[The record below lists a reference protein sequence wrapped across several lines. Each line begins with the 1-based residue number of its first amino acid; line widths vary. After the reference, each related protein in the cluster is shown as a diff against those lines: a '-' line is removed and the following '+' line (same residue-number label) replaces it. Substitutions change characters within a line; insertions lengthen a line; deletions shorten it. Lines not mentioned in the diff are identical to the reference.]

1 MTVSSIWERP
11 DSPTCAFSLLA
22 KAAEPAQSCYL
33 NKRSQREKVSL
44 LKENRISKTQTT
56 QSKGSTGSP
65 KCLKCQKHQRK
76 ADFNSLELK
85 LQGNTLTFA
94 FNSS

>member
-1 MTVSSIWERP
+1 MSASSIWERP

-22 KAAEPAQSCYL
+22 KAAEPVQSCYL
-33 NKRSQREKVSL
+33 NERSQREKVSL

-56 QSKGSTGSP
+56 QSKASTGSP
-65 KCLKCQKHQRK
+65 KCQKHQRK

-85 LQGNTLTFA
+85 LQGNSLTFA